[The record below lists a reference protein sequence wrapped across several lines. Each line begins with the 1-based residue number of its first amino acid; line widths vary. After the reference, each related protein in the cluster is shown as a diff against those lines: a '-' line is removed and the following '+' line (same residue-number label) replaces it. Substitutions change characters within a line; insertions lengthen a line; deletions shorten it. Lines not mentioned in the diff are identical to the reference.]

1 MKHLLLLIGLAF
13 LLPTFGLGQDPF
25 IIQVSGL
32 IVDAESLDSIPYA
45 RIQVNHTRRGALA
58 NEDGFYSIPV
68 GLGDTLYFNH
78 LGYREGRLII
88 RDYMREYQG
97 DDPNYIYV
105 VNYLY
110 GDTVTLKEVVI
121 FPYDT
126 PEEIR
131 TAVVNMDILEDSPEA
146 RARENLDP
154 QTLDAIM
161 ASLPRDG
168 NERLMVARQRYYN
181 YYETK
186 SLLPTASID
195 PIAAVRLLQYVVGKA
210 KRQKNKDLNYW
221 E

>member
-13 LLPTFGLGQDPF
+13 LLPTFGLGQDQF

-45 RIQVNHTRRGALA
+45 RVQVNPTRRGALA

-78 LGYREGRLII
+78 LGYRQGRLII

-195 PIAAVRLLQYVVGKA
+195 PIAAVRLLQYVVEKA

>member
-1 MKHLLLLIGLAF
+1 M
-13 LLPTFGLGQDPF
+13 
-25 IIQVSGL
+25 
-32 IVDAESLDSIPYA
+32 
-45 RIQVNHTRRGALA
+45 
-58 NEDGFYSIPV
+58 
-68 GLGDTLYFNH
+68 GDTLYFNH
-78 LGYREGRLII
+78 LGYRQGRLII

-195 PIAAVRLLQYVVGKA
+195 PIAAVRLLQYVVEKA